1 MVPAWGDGQSVPT
14 VGVST
19 ISDPG
24 RGYPVS
30 QPRSDADR
38 MRRRELYDAASGGR
52 GPRLL
57 PWTTP
62 DGRPCY
68 LSTDGKGY
76 LSTLADGIEAVQ
88 LCVADELLEHT
99 REVLAPGARALS
111 ATEYRW
117 LASRLVEALTD
128 ALRVAESRGQRIPDP
143 QEEAAEHA

>member
-1 MVPAWGDGQSVPT
+1 
-14 VGVST
+14 
-19 ISDPG
+19 
-24 RGYPVS
+24 
-30 QPRSDADR
+30 
-38 MRRRELYDAASGGR
+38 MRRRELYDAASGGG

-57 PWTTP
+57 PWTSP
-62 DGRPCY
+62 EGKPCY
-68 LSTDGKGY
+68 LSTDGRGY

-88 LCVADELLEHT
+88 LGMADELLEHA

-143 QEEAAEHA
+143 KEEAAEHA